1 MSSAKSSG
9 TEEPGR
15 ERRGFWRPTTRFHR
29 SGGHRTRHSGR
40 PFFTAQAAGRPE
52 NGLRYLLA
60 DNRTTASRANA
71 SGDGPAGNPPTLRR
85 HVLRKLYKWISLTET
100 GQPFDIRVFGRNVTS
115 LVQYGIGLPMQAIVA
130 TARLQQQALPIH
142 YRRSA
147 TGAADS
153 SEGVAPQQHEG
164 IPAHTQQ
171 GLRIGVFASR
181 AKR

>member
-1 MSSAKSSG
+1 METDNTLPSEWRLSNPPLRSSILCRPSDG
-9 TEEPGR
+9 TPRKWVEVSPCGQSDDGEP
-15 ERRGFWRPTTRFHR
+15 
-29 SGGHRTRHSGR
+29 S
-40 PFFTAQAAGRPE
+40 Q
-52 NGLRYLLA
+52 
-60 DNRTTASRANA
+60 ANA

-171 GLRIGVFASR
+171 GLRISVFASR